1 MLSSGSILEVIE
13 DHVRVVDLL
22 VQIDNAMSGSG
33 IYPNY
38 VPVLHD
44 VRVSDILSRVI
55 ECLEGCDEA

>member
-22 VQIDNAMSGSG
+22 VQIDNAMGGSG

-44 VRVSDILSRVI
+44 VRVSDILCRVI